1 MRPDGVGRACC
12 EGVIIQSAKPPSQSF
27 PTFRVFKTP
36 GLRTPAAREQI
47 YNISINGSPLADS
60 KEISLTVPVGGGAVS
75 SALGIQAPVCCTAKP
90 LSPSCVP
97 TPASEALKT
106 PLSGWVLV
114 TTPPQHS
121 EPGALSQGQGPAGRT
136 RAQPWV
142 PSVSQL
148 SSAALEK
155 QLSGAV
161 GVDSKGY

>member
-1 MRPDGVGRACC
+1 M
-12 EGVIIQSAKPPSQSF
+12 
-27 PTFRVFKTP
+27 
-36 GLRTPAAREQI
+36 LH
-47 YNISINGSPLADS
+47 
-60 KEISLTVPVGGGAVS
+60 
-75 SALGIQAPVCCTAKP
+75 
-90 LSPSCVP
+90 
-97 TPASEALKT
+97 SEASFRYLCPHT
-106 PLSGWVLV
+106 CFRGPEDPLSGWVLV

-161 GVDSKGY
+161 GVECCRLWCGQ

>member
-1 MRPDGVGRACC
+1 MLHSEA
-12 EGVIIQSAKPPSQSF
+12 SF
-27 PTFRVFKTP
+27 R
-36 GLRTPAAREQI
+36 
-47 YNISINGSPLADS
+47 Y
-60 KEISLTVPVGGGAVS
+60 
-75 SALGIQAPVCCTAKP
+75 
-90 LSPSCVP
+90 CVP

-161 GVDSKGY
+161 GVGCCRLWCEQ